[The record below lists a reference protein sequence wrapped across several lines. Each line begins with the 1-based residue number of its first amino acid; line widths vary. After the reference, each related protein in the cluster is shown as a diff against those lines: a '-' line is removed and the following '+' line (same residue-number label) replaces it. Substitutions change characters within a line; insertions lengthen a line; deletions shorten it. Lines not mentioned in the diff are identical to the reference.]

1 MVIQAR
7 AKSMAAGFPDLD
19 MRTEKSGEGTGN
31 GIKISSEAE
40 PGLPKSS
47 CHAFV
52 FLSFV
57 SEIGNQSELCN
68 RPDDI
73 SLKWV
78 EAGIRRH

>member
-19 MRTEKSGEGTGN
+19 IRTEKSGEGTGN

-57 SEIGNQSELCN
+57 
-68 RPDDI
+68 
-73 SLKWV
+73 
-78 EAGIRRH
+78 